1 MTAMPPLS
9 PGRLLVATPEL
20 EEPNFARAVV
30 LLLAHGD
37 DGSLGVVVNRPGE
50 LPVTEVLPGLATAVS
65 EPATMFAGGPVQ
77 PDGVIGLGRVGPG
90 QPDEE
95 VTSLNLV
102 IPGLGVVDLDQD
114 PDVLAGQLSD
124 LRLFAGHAG
133 WTPGQ
138 LESELE
144 QGGWFVVDAR
154 PGDAFCSAP
163 GELWTRVLRRQ
174 GGLFSTA
181 TVDPSSN

>member
-1 MTAMPPLS
+1 MTAMPHLS
-9 PGRLLVATPEL
+9 PGRLLVATPEM
-20 EEPNFARAVV
+20 EDPNFARSVV

-50 LPVTEVLPGLATAVS
+50 LPVTEVLPGLASAVS

-77 PDGVIGLGRVGPG
+77 PDGVIGLGRAEPG
-90 QPDEE
+90 RGDD
-95 VTSLNLV
+95 VTCLNPV

-154 PGDAFCSAP
+154 PGDAFCSVP
-163 GELWTRVLRRQ
+163 DELWKRVLRRQ

>member
-1 MTAMPPLS
+1 MTSMPHLS
-9 PGRLLVATPEL
+9 PGHLLVATPEL
-20 EEPNFARAVV
+20 EDPNFARSVV

-37 DGSLGVVVNRPGE
+37 EGSLGVVVNRPGE
-50 LPVTEVLPGLATAVS
+50 LPVTEVLPGLAPAVS

-77 PDGVIGLGRVGPG
+77 PDGVIGLGRAEG
-90 QPDEE
+90 E
-95 VTSLNLV
+95 VSSINLV

-114 PDVLAGQLSD
+114 SEVLAGELSD

-138 LESELE
+138 LEAELE
-144 QGGWFVVDAR
+144 QGGWFIVEAR
-154 PGDAFCSAP
+154 SGDVFCSLP
-163 GELWTRVLRRQ
+163 DQLWTRVLRRQ
-174 GGLFSTA
+174 GGLFTTA

>member
-1 MTAMPPLS
+1 MTAMPHLR

-20 EEPNFARAVV
+20 EDPNFQQSVV

-50 LPVTEVLPGLATAVS
+50 LPVTEVLPALVRAVS

-77 PDGVIGLGRVGPG
+77 PDGVIGLGRVGPERT
-90 QPDEE
+90 DEA
-95 VTSLNLV
+95 VDSLNPI

-114 PDVLAGQLSD
+114 PDVLAGELD
-124 LRLFAGHAG
+124 ELRLFAGHAG

-138 LESELE
+138 LDSELE
-144 QGGWFVVDAR
+144 QGGWFVVDAK
-154 PGDAFCSAP
+154 PGDVFSAEP
-163 GELWTRVLRRQ
+163 EELWTRVLRRQ
-174 GGLFSTA
+174 GGLFTTA